1 MKLNEL
7 QKYILKIYA
16 IVILFFTFF
25 VPSNIN
31 GYTSFN
37 LAFIY
42 NGVGIIDWAYL
53 ILIYIG
59 ITLATVAILFSF
71 NSLKRK

>member
-25 VPSNIN
+25 IPSNLN

-37 LAFIY
+37 FIFIY
-42 NGVGIIDWAYL
+42 NSVGSVDWPYL
-53 ILIYIG
+53 ILVYLG
-59 ITLATVAILFSF
+59 ITLATLAVLFSF
-71 NSLKRK
+71 CDLKKK

>member
-7 QKYILKIYA
+7 QKYILKVYA

-37 LAFIY
+37 FAFIY
-42 NGVGIIDWAYL
+42 NSVGTVDWLYL
-53 ILIYIG
+53 IIIYLG
-59 ITLATVAILFSF
+59 ISAATLAVLFSF
-71 NSLKRK
+71 CNLKKK